1 MAPEDQP
8 SALLELEDV
17 QKSFGSVVVADRFS
31 LRVGHDEMLG
41 IVGPNGAGKT
51 SVLNLITGNLWPDG
65 GRIFLDGTDITR
77 LPPHSRA
84 RLGVGRTY
92 QVPRPFGGMTVFEN
106 VLLAATYGGR
116 ARADGRN
123 AAELSVEALGTTGLL
138 ERANVVAGALPLLDR
153 KRLELARA
161 IAIRPR
167 LLLLDEIAGGLI
179 EGEVEVL
186 VSTLRELRSAGIAII
201 WIEHIVAALLS
212 IVDRLIAMDDGRI
225 LAEGEP
231 AAVIADPAVHAVYLG
246 QEVIP

>member
-1 MAPEDQP
+1 VAPEDQP

-17 QKSFGSVVVADRFS
+17 QKSFGSVVVADRYS